1 MPSNHQIIIWFSTNH
16 FIYRNMK
23 RYIYCIHFHVFS
35 DNYTIAKAVAPTW
48 LKDSRLHTYRHGTF
62 FSERVP
68 FAFWCFRDSAS
79 VNVSL
84 FIFCQEVKMKNKNFF
99 MVSNQIFSYGLKP
112 KAFIVYCCLLRYSD
126 QKERHCFPSR
136 GLISKECNMD
146 KKTVDSA
153 IKDLETIGLIKKI
166 SRYRENGSRTSNMY
180 YIVSLLE

>member
-1 MPSNHQIIIWFSTNH
+1 MNRDVIVPLNHQIIIWFSTNH

-23 RYIYCIHFHVFS
+23 KYIYCIHFHVFS

-84 FIFCQEVKMKNKNFF
+84 FIFLSGGKNEKQKLFYGF
-99 MVSNQIFSYGLKP
+99 KPTIFIWSETESVHSILLSASVQRPKGKALLSFARSYLK
-112 KAFIVYCCLLRYSD
+112 
-126 QKERHCFPSR
+126 
-136 GLISKECNMD
+136 GM
-146 KKTVDSA
+146 
-153 IKDLETIGLIKKI
+153 
-166 SRYRENGSRTSNMY
+166 
-180 YIVSLLE
+180 